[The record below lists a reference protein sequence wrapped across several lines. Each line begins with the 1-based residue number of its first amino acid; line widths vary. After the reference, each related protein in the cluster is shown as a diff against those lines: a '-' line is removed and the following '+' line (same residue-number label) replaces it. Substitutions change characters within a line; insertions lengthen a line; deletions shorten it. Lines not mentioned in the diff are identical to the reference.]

1 MAEYRSTTDVAAPAD
16 TVFDYLADVDNLPDY
31 FARMRSAEPTGE
43 EEVRTVAEG
52 PHGETY
58 EGEAWFRVDPDRRR
72 LEWGSEGQS
81 HYSGHLEVTSVG
93 GGARV
98 EVAIST
104 EHTGGD
110 EVQRSLDETVATIR
124 QQVEQQGV
132 VENPSPS

>member
-1 MAEYRSTTDVAAPAD
+1 MAEYRSTTDVSAPAD

-31 FARMRSAEPTGE
+31 FAGMRSAEATGGE
-43 EEVRTVAEG
+43 EVHTVAEG

-72 LEWGSEGQS
+72 LEWGSEGGS
-81 HYSGHLEVTSVG
+81 HYSGHLEVTPVD

-104 EHTGGD
+104 EHAEGD
-110 EVQRSLDETVATIR
+110 EVQQGLDETVATIKE
-124 QQVEQQGV
+124 QVEQQGV

>member
-1 MAEYRSTTDVAAPAD
+1 MAEYRSSTDVAAPVD

-31 FARMRSAEPTGE
+31 FARMRSAERTGD
-43 EEVRTVAEG
+43 EEVHTVAEG

-58 EGEAWFRVDPDRRR
+58 EAEAWFRVDPDRRR
-72 LEWGSEGQS
+72 LEWGSEGES
-81 HYSGHLEVTSVG
+81 HCSGHLEVTSDD

-104 EHTGGD
+104 EHTGTE
-110 EVQRSLDETVATIR
+110 EVQQGLDATVATIKEK
-124 QQVEQQGV
+124 VEQQGV